1 MLQVKERTAQKKQ
14 EKRGG
19 QTDKGTFIKPI
30 QPTDALTFVV
40 RLRSREKGEKEKYLA
55 MGRGKTAHT
64 NNPVFWKDSKLL
76 TGSL

>member
-1 MLQVKERTAQKKQ
+1 MLLAKERTAQKKQ

-19 QTDKGTFIKPI
+19 RTDKGTFICYQLP
-30 QPTDALTFVV
+30 DVLTFVV
-40 RLRSREKGEKEKYLA
+40 RLRSREKGEKEEYLA

-64 NNPVFWKDSKLL
+64 NQRVFWKDSKLL